1 MKVDVEKL
9 TPLNG
14 GSRLLDDLSLV
25 VNEKLEESFEGLPDK
40 ACTLNHKHAPHA
52 CTCAPHVH
60 QL

>member
-1 MKVDVEKL
+1 MEKL
-9 TPLNG
+9 NPLNG